1 MGKWRRGYGGSG
13 EEAGGGEGLGGVEVK
28 NLLNYKWEKK
38 LERQFYAVLIPPCRF
53 PKKYKLIFKS
63 ILNQYFINYE
73 NSFSVN
79 FFFFPRYCIQ

>member
-1 MGKWRRGYGGSG
+1 MWGNG
-13 EEAGGGEGLGGVEVK
+13 EEDMGEVARRQGGGRGLGVEVK